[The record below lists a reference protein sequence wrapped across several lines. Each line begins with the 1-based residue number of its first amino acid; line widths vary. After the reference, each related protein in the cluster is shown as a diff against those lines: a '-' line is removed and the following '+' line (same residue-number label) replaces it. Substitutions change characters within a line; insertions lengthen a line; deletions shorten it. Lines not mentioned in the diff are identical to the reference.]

1 MILKRSLLTRR
12 CLWYRVAHSL
22 MIVLDACSLVRVVI
36 RMIDLI
42 CSFEL
47 KPPLMLMAASFDP
60 AKIMKVKFLLT
71 YFE

>member
-1 MILKRSLLTRR
+1 
-12 CLWYRVAHSL
+12 

-60 AKIMKVKFLLT
+60 AKIVKVKFLLT